1 MEECVRMKGS
11 KDYLAHTD
19 TTFSHLFSC
28 PPFHKN
34 VQKSFVFKKKKQ
46 KTLSCPQIMNHSF
59 SFLLFQPYSTLIFTV
74 VSSFSLS
81 NPFQPLYVALP
92 LGTSLVHFNTLLNSE
107 FNTHLWID
115 PTAALITTAQH
126 SDCRGQTAHFC
137 TSSHFSEYF
146 CLRHF
151 LLFTFLHPISGWFL
165 MDSTTTVC

>member
-1 MEECVRMKGS
+1 MFKR
-11 KDYLAHTD
+11 A
-19 TTFSHLFSC
+19 LFL
-28 PPFHKN
+28 
-34 VQKSFVFKKKKQ
+34 KKKKQ

-81 NPFQPLYVALP
+81 NPFQPLYVAFP

-126 SDCRGQTAHFC
+126 CDIVGDLLISVTPLTSLNISVSGTFSFSPFC
-137 TSSHFSEYF
+137 VLSLDDFSWIQPPLFAKIPSSHS
-146 CLRHF
+146 L
-151 LLFTFLHPISGWFL
+151 
-165 MDSTTTVC
+165 